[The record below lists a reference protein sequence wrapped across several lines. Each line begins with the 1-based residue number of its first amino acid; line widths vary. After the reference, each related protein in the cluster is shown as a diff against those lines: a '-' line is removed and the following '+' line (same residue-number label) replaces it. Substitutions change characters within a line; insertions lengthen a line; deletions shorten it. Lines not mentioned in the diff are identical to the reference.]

1 MAPVIL
7 YWRASARAARTTRLS
22 GRRLPSLSVVM
33 EESLAMWPT
42 GTRQSEPWLAK
53 LPAKGS
59 QVTERGHTD
68 LVLKS
73 PRENLLS
80 ESAIRRPTFPLLTSR
95 ANRSALKTFWA
106 GTLSYFSGIQH
117 ARFAELWGKTS
128 RDGKRDRQK
137 GPRDLYSSLQ
147 GTRRKSKKRAGPS
160 SLDFWSIRIQM
171 SGSFLALTRFRQRF

>member
-59 QVTERGHTD
+59 QVTERGVGDDETHRDPVEKSARTEIITEMED
-68 LVLKS
+68 ELV
-73 PRENLLS
+73 
-80 ESAIRRPTFPLLTSR
+80 F
-95 ANRSALKTFWA
+95 A
-106 GTLSYFSGIQH
+106 GLH
-117 ARFAELWGKTS
+117 L
-128 RDGKRDRQK
+128 
-137 GPRDLYSSLQ
+137 
-147 GTRRKSKKRAGPS
+147 
-160 SLDFWSIRIQM
+160 
-171 SGSFLALTRFRQRF
+171 